1 MEIFV
6 GSLLQTDGRLKST
19 LFYTDD
25 YQHLKTR
32 LLSTDNFHLY
42 RRVQGQ
48 GEMMEHEFL
57 EQFISLTTT
66 KLTANVYTELT
77 TYLSCKMGNWEC
89 CFCLTSNAAYRSQSS
104 DNTKNEHKC
113 IDRI

>member
-32 LLSTDNFHLY
+32 LLSTDNFYLY
-42 RRVQGQ
+42 RRVQER
-48 GEMMEHEFL
+48 GEMMHPEHDFL

-66 KLTANVYTELT
+66 KLTAKVYTELSFLFEHQMLHVEANQAITRKRT
-77 TYLSCKMGNWEC
+77 TNVFTELSPS
-89 CFCLTSNAAYRSQSS
+89 LS
-104 DNTKNEHKC
+104 
-113 IDRI
+113 

>member
-19 LFYTDD
+19 LFYTND

-42 RRVQGQ
+42 RRVQGR

-66 KLTANVYTELT
+66 KLTAKVYTELSFLFEHQMLHVEANQAITRKRT
-77 TYLSCKMGNWEC
+77 TNVFTELSPS
-89 CFCLTSNAAYRSQSS
+89 LV
-104 DNTKNEHKC
+104 
-113 IDRI
+113 

>member
-1 MEIFV
+1 MEKIV
-6 GSLLQTDGRLKST
+6 GSLLQTVGRLKSK

-32 LLSTDNFHLY
+32 LLSTDNLHLY
-42 RRVQGQ
+42 RRVQGR

-66 KLTANVYTELT
+66 KLTANVQSCYKVLSVFVFSIQLSAETAEICRPT
-77 TYLSCKMGNWEC
+77 TH
-89 CFCLTSNAAYRSQSS
+89 F
-104 DNTKNEHKC
+104 
-113 IDRI
+113 

>member
-1 MEIFV
+1 MNYHLDFCTRYFKNKILFKRYKTTEIFV

-42 RRVQGQ
+42 RRVQGR

-57 EQFISLTTT
+57 EQFISLTST
-66 KLTANVYTELT
+66 KLTANV
-77 TYLSCKMGNWEC
+77 
-89 CFCLTSNAAYRSQSS
+89 
-104 DNTKNEHKC
+104 
-113 IDRI
+113 